1 MERCLLM
8 LFAPSM
14 TDRQQL
20 RSGFNRKTLLCCAP
34 EYYLSSGTSSFVN
47 SQFSDA
53 NEVRYEIFLMI
64 FSRKVFVVLLSIQI
78 GITSSFACTRVVYQ
92 GPNGMIITARSM
104 DWKSE
109 MPPNLW
115 IFPRDMTRSGNVG
128 PNSVQWKAKYGS
140 VITSSF
146 DFSTSDGMNEKGLV
160 ANLLWLA
167 ESKYP
172 VYDASMKGLSVAA
185 WTQYVLDNFAT
196 VAEAVTALS
205 KEDIVV
211 VSANI
216 PGTKRFATVHLSIS
230 DASGDNA
237 IFEYVD
243 GKLVIHHDRKYTVMT
258 NSPVYDKQLALN
270 EYWSQIGGI
279 TMLPG
284 TNRAADRFVRASF
297 YINAIPQTDDAK
309 LAVASVFSVIR
320 NCSVPLG
327 ISSESEPNISS
338 TRWRTV
344 SDQKNKV
351 YYFETTTTPNTFWVD
366 FRNIDFSEKASVK
379 KLSVS
384 KGETYAGDA
393 SKLFVNAKAFEF
405 AGL

>member
-1 MERCLLM
+1 MICRKVLS
-8 LFAPSM
+8 LFLVIVVGVS
-14 TDRQQL
+14 
-20 RSGFNRKTLLCCAP
+20 
-34 EYYLSSGTSSFVN
+34 SSF
-47 SQFSDA
+47 
-53 NEVRYEIFLMI
+53 
-64 FSRKVFVVLLSIQI
+64 
-78 GITSSFACTRVVYQ
+78 GCTRVVYQ
-92 GPNGMIITARSM
+92 GPNDMVITARSM
-104 DWKSE
+104 DWKTE
-109 MPPNLW
+109 IPPNLW
-115 IFPRDMTRSGNVG
+115 VFPRGMVRYGNVG
-128 PNSVQWKAKYGS
+128 ANSVQWKAKYGS

-167 ESKYP
+167 ESKFP
-172 VYDASMKGLSVAA
+172 VYDGSKKGLSVAA
-185 WTQYVLDNFAT
+185 WTQYVLDNFGT
-196 VAEAVTALS
+196 VSEAVTALS

-216 PGTKRFATVHLSIS
+216 PGTTKFATVHLSIS
-230 DASGDNA
+230 DVTGDNA
-237 IFEYVD
+237 IFEYIE

-258 NSPVYDKQLALN
+258 NSPVYEKQLALN
-270 EYWSQIGGI
+270 EYWSQLGGT

-297 YINAIPQTDDAK
+297 YISVIPQTDDPG

-344 SDQKNKV
+344 ADQKNKV

-366 FRNIDFSEKASVK
+366 FKKIDFSEKGSVK
-379 KLSVS
+379 KLSLS
-384 KGETYAGDA
+384 RNETYAGDA
-393 SKLFVNAKAFEF
+393 SKYFLPAKPFVF